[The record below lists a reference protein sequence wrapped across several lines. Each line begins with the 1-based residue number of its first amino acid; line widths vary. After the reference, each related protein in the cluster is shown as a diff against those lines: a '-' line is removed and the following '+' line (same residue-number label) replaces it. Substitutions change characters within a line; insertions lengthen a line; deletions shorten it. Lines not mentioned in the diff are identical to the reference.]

1 MQIAHRGEFPKLI
14 DHYGLKVG
22 AEIGVQAG
30 CFSECLLN
38 SKLEKLY
45 LIDCWEQQAD
55 YRDISNVSNSEQKK
69 LFDLVSNKFKN
80 DSRVEIIKS
89 YSIDASEKFPHNFF
103 DFIYLDADHKYS
115 AVKKDI
121 KVWYKRLKNNGIMS
135 GHDYLNGIHNNC
147 EFGVKS
153 AVDEFFSKKN
163 QKLHITPNDSPW
175 SSWYTIK
182 NET

>member
-1 MQIAHRGEFPKLI
+1 MQITHRGEFSKLI

-38 SKLEKLY
+38 SKIEKLY
-45 LIDCWEQQAD
+45 LIDCWEHQD
-55 YRDISNVSNSEQKK
+55 NYYDIANVSNGEQKK

-89 YSIDASEKFPHNFF
+89 YSIDASERFSHNFF
-103 DFIYLDADHKYS
+103 DFIYLDADHKYN

-121 KVWYKRLKNNGIMS
+121 KVWYKRLKNKGIIS
-135 GHDYLNGIHNNC
+135 GHDYLDGIHNRC

-153 AVDEFFSKKN
+153 AVDEFFLKNN
-163 QKLHITPNDSPW
+163 QKVNITTHDHPW
-175 SSWYTIK
+175 ASWYVIK